1 MHKMK
6 RRAMIV
12 LGVLCVGVGV
22 LMNGRSVDA
31 LKIPEKYAVPENVS
45 QLAVIRYKKGS
56 QGKFKFYIKNAK
68 GAWKKKFACTAWL
81 GQRGIGKKKR
91 GTRRRQRDFT
101 HWIRRLES
109 GTIPAQKCLM

>member
-12 LGVLCVGVGV
+12 LGVLCVGAGV

-45 QLAVIRYKKGS
+45 QLAVIRYKKGKP
-56 QGKFKFYIKNAK
+56 G
-68 GAWKKKFACTAWL
+68 
-81 GQRGIGKKKR
+81 
-91 GTRRRQRDFT
+91 
-101 HWIRRLES
+101 
-109 GTIPAQKCLM
+109 